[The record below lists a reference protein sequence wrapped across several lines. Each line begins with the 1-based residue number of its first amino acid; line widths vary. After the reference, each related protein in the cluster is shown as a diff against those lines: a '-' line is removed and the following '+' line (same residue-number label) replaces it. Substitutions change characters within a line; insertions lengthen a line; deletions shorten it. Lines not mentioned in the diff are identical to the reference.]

1 MIAVFDSGLGGL
13 TAMKELCSLMPDEDI
28 VYFGDTSRIP
38 YGTRSADTI
47 VRYARQD
54 LRFLSQFDIRAALVA
69 CGTISSVALDK
80 IKDEYPFPVFG
91 VIDSAAK
98 AAAEATKNGRVAILG
113 TPATVRSGAYSRALP
128 ENIDRISVAC
138 PLFVPLV
145 ENGNLEGAVTDEA
158 VKLYLTKVRDYGADT
173 VILGCTH
180 YPLLANAIAKFLP
193 GVTLINSGRE
203 AAKAIANAL
212 PPASG
217 GGTRRYFVSD
227 STEGFSA
234 VGGIFMQHSIDGEV
248 TQIDIEKY

>member
-13 TAMKELCSLMPDEDI
+13 TAMKELCSLMPREDI

-38 YGTRSADTI
+38 YGTRSAETI

-54 LRFLSQFDIRAALVA
+54 LRFLSQFDLRAALVA
-69 CGTISSVALDK
+69 CGTISSVALEK
-80 IKDEYPFPVFG
+80 IKDDYPFPIFG

-98 AAAEATKNGRVAILG
+98 AAAAATKNGRVAILG
-113 TPATVRSGAYSRALP
+113 TPATVRSGAYERALP
-128 ENIDRISVAC
+128 ADVDRISVAC

-145 ENGNLEGAVTDEA
+145 ENGHLDGAVTEEA

-180 YPLLANAIAKFLP
+180 YPLLSGAISRFLP

-203 AAKAIANAL
+203 AAKAIAAAL
-212 PPASG
+212 PPSNG
-217 GGTRRYFVSD
+217 GGTRRYYVSD
-227 STEGFSA
+227 STEGFAA

-248 TQIDIEKY
+248 SRIDIEKY